1 MAAIL
6 AHLSVILLAL
16 AGVRAYIHSR
26 DVTLDHVVFL
36 LRALPLFGV
45 RLYSARAYLHHW
57 TFTLTTCNR
66 LPEGRYDAMSN
77 F

>member
-16 AGVRAYIHSR
+16 AGIRAYSR

-36 LRALPLFGV
+36 LQALPLFGA

-57 TFTLTTCNR
+57 TLTLTTCNR
-66 LPEGRYDAMSN
+66 SPERRYDAMSN